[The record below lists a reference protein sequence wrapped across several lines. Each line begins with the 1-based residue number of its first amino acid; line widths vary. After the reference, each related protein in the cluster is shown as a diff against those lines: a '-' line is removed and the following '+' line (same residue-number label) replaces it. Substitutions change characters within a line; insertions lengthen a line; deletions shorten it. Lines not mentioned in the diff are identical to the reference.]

1 MARTGLGFDSHR
13 FLKGRPLVLG
23 GVLIEHTAGL
33 AAHSDGDV
41 VLHAL
46 TDAILGALAADD
58 IGEHFPDSDPRWT
71 NADSRIFLTHA
82 VKLAAERGYGVGN
95 CDITL
100 VAEAPRLGPYK
111 KPIAKRIAELLHI
124 APDAVGVKAK
134 TAEGMGVIG
143 SGEGIACFVSV
154 LLDAS

>member
-1 MARTGLGFDSHR
+1 M
-13 FLKGRPLVLG
+13 LG
-23 GVLIEHTAGL
+23 GVLIDHTAGL

-46 TDAILGALAADD
+46 TDAILGALAAGD
-58 IGEHFPDSDPRWT
+58 IGEHFPDSDPRWA

-82 VKLAAERGYGVGN
+82 VKLAAERGYVVGN

-100 VAEAPRLGPYK
+100 VAEEPRLGPYK
-111 KPIAKRIAELLHI
+111 TPIAERIAELLHI

-154 LLDAS
+154 LLVAS